1 MNLNRAVD
9 LIDEA
14 VSKMHLASGSP
25 VFNEWMLVSMSGPEV
40 EILYYSGPRST
51 LSQNQMRK
59 DMRALEEEMA
69 QDGYTS
75 GQFFFSHNAAGT
87 HYDAFI
93 LAGPKKYILFNNTT
107 LTMKEISSDAFWHKQ
122 QIHFVEL
129 SERFHMDSL
138 AG

>member
-1 MNLNRAVD
+1 MNLDRAID
-9 LIDEA
+9 LVGQA
-14 VSKMHLASGSP
+14 VSRMHLASGSP
-25 VFNEWMLVSMSGPEV
+25 VFNEWMIISLPGKEA

-59 DMRALEEEMA
+59 DLRSLEEEMR

-75 GQFFFSHNAAGT
+75 GQYFFSHNAAGT

-93 LAGPKKYILFNNTT
+93 LAGPRKYVLFNNTN
-107 LTMKEISSDAFWHKQ
+107 LTMKEISSDTFWHQQ

-138 AG
+138 A